1 MPIQDDL
8 TAVQRR
14 LDDLVRSLATV
25 EPQVGHT
32 LDMRRVRAD
41 ADHLRESLTL
51 LRDSVRN
58 GGCTGRGRE
67 QEMVTIP
74 DTPYDR
80 SLWSDGDAEEEGL
93 GARDRHAP

>member
-25 EPQVGHT
+25 EPQVGRT

-51 LRDSVRN
+51 LRESVRR
-58 GGCTGRGRE
+58 GGPIGNGRE

-80 SLWSDGDAEEEGL
+80 SLWNDAEEEGL
-93 GARDRHAP
+93 GAWDRHAP

>member
-14 LDDLVRSLATV
+14 LDDLVRCLATV

-32 LDMRRVRAD
+32 LDMRRVRTD

-51 LRDSVRN
+51 LRESVRR
-58 GGCTGRGRE
+58 GGSCAVVRE
-67 QEMVTIP
+67 QEMVTVP
-74 DTPYDR
+74 DTPYDP
-80 SLWSDGDAEEEGL
+80 SLWQDAEDEGL
-93 GARDRHAP
+93 GARDRRAP

>member
-1 MPIQDDL
+1 MPLQDDL
-8 TAVQRR
+8 TAAQRR
-14 LDDLVRSLATV
+14 LDDLVRCLATV

-32 LDMRRVRAD
+32 LDMRRVRVD
-41 ADHLRESLTL
+41 TDHLRESLTL
-51 LRDSVRN
+51 LRESVRR
-58 GGCTGRGRE
+58 GGSSVPARE

-80 SLWSDGDAEEEGL
+80 SLWQDAEEEGL